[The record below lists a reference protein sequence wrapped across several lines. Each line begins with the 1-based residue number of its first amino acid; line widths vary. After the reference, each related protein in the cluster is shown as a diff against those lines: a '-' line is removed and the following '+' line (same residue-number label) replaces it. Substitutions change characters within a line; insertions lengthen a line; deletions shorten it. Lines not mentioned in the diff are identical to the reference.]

1 MGIFLTLATNYIHQ
15 NRREEQV
22 DQKFREF
29 EDSLNQEEELL
40 GVRDVEVLA
49 TSRRHANWQKQA
61 MITLME
67 AIFLVIAALQ
77 EIGNCHISILCT
89 T

>member
-1 MGIFLTLATNYIHQ
+1 
-15 NRREEQV
+15 
-22 DQKFREF
+22 
-29 EDSLNQEEELL
+29 
-40 GVRDVEVLA
+40 LA